1 MRAPDDPYAV
11 DAAFYDAVHG
21 EGGDDLQFWAPFA
34 REQDGPLLEVG
45 AGTGRLTL
53 PLARDGHALTALDP
67 SPAMLAIARAKAAA
81 AGLDGIAFVEGRLP
95 GAELPRAAFAAVL
108 FPADVFLAC
117 ADAAEQVA
125 ALRDAAASLAP
136 RGRVALDLP
145 GPGHWLDPARNGE
158 PMLAF
163 EGGIDGDALL
173 VWHVRE
179 DDLVAQTR
187 LLRIIYER
195 TGTDGLARR
204 AVSRHRLRYVTR
216 PELDLLLAAAG
227 LRALDAWGGYTL
239 GPLTNASERMIV
251 IAERAGEGGASA

>member
-21 EGGDDLQFWAPFA
+21 EGGEDLQFWAPFA
-34 REQDGPLLEVG
+34 RERDGPLLEVG

-53 PLARDGHALTALDP
+53 PLAREGHALTALDP

-81 AGLDGIAFVEGRLP
+81 TGLDVAFVEGRLP
-95 GAELPRAAFAAVL
+95 GAGLPRDAFAAVL

-125 ALRDAAASLAP
+125 ALGEAAAALAP
-136 RGRVALDLP
+136 RGQVALDLP

-158 PMLAF
+158 PVLAF
-163 EGGIDGDALL
+163 EGRIDGDALL

-187 LLRIIYER
+187 VLRVLYER
-195 TGTDGLARR
+195 TGADGLARR
-204 AVSRHRLRYVTR
+204 AVSRHRLRYVAR

-227 LRALDAWGGYTL
+227 LRALDAWGGYAL
-239 GPLTNASERMIV
+239 APLTNASERMIV
-251 IAERAGEGGASA
+251 IAERAGEGGARA

>member
-1 MRAPDDPYAV
+1 MRAPADPYAV

-21 EGGDDLQFWAPFA
+21 EGGEDLHFWVPFA

-45 AGTGRLTL
+45 AGTGRLAL
-53 PLARDGHALTALDP
+53 PLAREGHAITGLEP

-81 AGLDGIAFVEGRLP
+81 AGLDVAFVEGRLP
-95 GAELPRAAFAAVL
+95 GAGLPRAAFAAVL

-125 ALRDAAASLAP
+125 ALRAAAEALVP

-145 GPGHWLDPARNGE
+145 GPGHWLDAARDGE
-158 PMLAF
+158 PALAY
-163 EGGIDGDALL
+163 EGRIDGDALL
-173 VWHVRE
+173 VWHAHE
-179 DDLVAQTR
+179 DDLVTQTR
-187 LLRIIYER
+187 LLRVIYER
-195 TGTDGLARR
+195 SGADGIVRR
-204 AVSRHRLRYVTR
+204 AVSRHRLRYVAR

-227 LRALDAWGGYTL
+227 LRAIDAWGGYAL
-239 GPLTNASERMIV
+239 APLTNASERMIV